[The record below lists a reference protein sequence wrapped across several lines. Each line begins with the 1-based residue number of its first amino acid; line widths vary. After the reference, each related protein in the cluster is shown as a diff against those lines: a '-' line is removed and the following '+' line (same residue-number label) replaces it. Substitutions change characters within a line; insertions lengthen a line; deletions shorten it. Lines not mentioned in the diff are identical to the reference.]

1 MKKSFLLCILAILLC
16 FSACSPTT
24 LSREFF
30 AMDTVMQ
37 ITLYNTNQDL
47 MEKAIQEVYGLEDI
61 LSVTLEGN
69 EVNKINQ
76 SNGTAVTVSKQVLS
90 LIQSA
95 KELNKETNG
104 LFDITVYPAVK
115 AWGFTLEKNRVPNT
129 EELTAL
135 LPLINSNAI
144 EIQDNTVTLEKGMA
158 IDLGGIAKGYA
169 ADTVAT
175 NLEQNGCTGGI
186 LSFGG
191 NVKTIGTKPDGSLF
205 QVAVQDPNNTST
217 TLGTLSVGGNT
228 AVVTSGDSQRYFEK
242 DGVKYHHIL
251 DPRTAAPAK
260 SDLSSVTVVCSS
272 ATRADA
278 LATALYIM
286 GLEDGLNFV
295 EQQKDLEALFVTK
308 QGEIKISSGLQEIFT
323 PNK

>member
-1 MKKSFLLCILAILLC
+1 MKKGFLLCIFAITLC
-16 FSACSPTT
+16 FSSCSPTT
-24 LSREFF
+24 VSREFF

-37 ITLYNTNQDL
+37 ITLYNGNQEL
-47 MEKAIQEVYGLEDI
+47 LQQGIEEVTRLENL
-61 LSVTLEGN
+61 LSVTKPESD
-69 EVNKINQ
+69 VAKANK
-76 SNGTAVTVSKQVLS
+76 NGDTPLSEETASLLQTAKNLS
-90 LIQSA
+90 Q
-95 KELNKETNG
+95 ETNG

-115 AWGFTLEKNRVPNT
+115 AWGFTRDENRVPNT

-135 LPLINSNAI
+135 LPLIDSNAI
-144 EIQDNTVTLEKGMA
+144 RIRDNTVTLKKGME

-205 QVAVQDPNNTST
+205 QIAVQDPNNATN
-217 TLGTLSVGGNT
+217 TLGTLLVGGNT

-260 SDLSSVTVVCSS
+260 SDLSSVTVVCAS

-286 GLEDGLNFV
+286 GLEDGLSFV
-295 EQQKDLEALFVTK
+295 NQKEDIEALFVTK
-308 QGEIKISSGLQEIFT
+308 QGEIKPSNGLQERFT

>member
-24 LSREFF
+24 VSREFF

-37 ITLYNTNQDL
+37 ITLYNGNQEL
-47 MEKAIQEVYGLEDI
+47 LQQGIGEVIRLENL
-61 LSVTLEGN
+61 LSVTKPESD
-69 EVNKINQ
+69 VAKANK
-76 SNGTAVTVSKQVLS
+76 NGDTPLSEETASLLQTAKDLS
-90 LIQSA
+90 Q
-95 KELNKETNG
+95 ETNG
-104 LFDITVYPAVK
+104 LFDVTVYPAVK
-115 AWGFTLEKNRVPNT
+115 AWGFTRDENRVPNT

-144 EIQDNTVTLEKGMA
+144 RIRDNTVTLKKGME

-205 QVAVQDPNNTST
+205 QIAVQDPNNATN
-217 TLGTLSVGGNT
+217 TLGTLLVGGNT

-260 SDLSSVTVVCSS
+260 SDLSSVTVVCAS

-278 LATALYIM
+278 FATALYIM
-286 GLEDGLNFV
+286 GLEEGLSFV
-295 EQQKDLEALFVTK
+295 NQKEDIEALFVTK
-308 QGEIKISSGLQEIFT
+308 QGEIKPSNGLQERFT

>member
-1 MKKSFLLCILAILLC
+1 MKNAFLLCIFAIILC

-24 LSREFF
+24 VSREFF

-37 ITLYNTNQDL
+37 ITLYNGNQEL
-47 MEKAIQEVYGLEDI
+47 LQQGINEVSRLENL
-61 LSVTLEGN
+61 LSVTNPESD
-69 EVNKINQ
+69 VAKANK
-76 SNGTAVTVSKQVLS
+76 NGDTPLSEETAS
-90 LIQSA
+90 LLQSA
-95 KELNKETNG
+95 KDLNRETNG

-115 AWGFTLEKNRVPNT
+115 AWGFTRDENRVPNT

-135 LPLINSNAI
+135 LPLIDSNAI
-144 EIQDNTVTLEKGMA
+144 RIRDNTVTLKKGME

-205 QVAVQDPNNTST
+205 QIAVQDPNNATN

-260 SDLSSVTVVCSS
+260 SDLSSVTVVCAS

-286 GLEDGLNFV
+286 GLEKGLSFV
-295 EQQKDLEALFVTK
+295 NQKEDIEALFVTK
-308 QGEIKISSGLQEIFT
+308 QGEIKPSNGLQERFT

>member
-1 MKKSFLLCILAILLC
+1 MKKAFLLCIFAIILC

-24 LSREFF
+24 VSQEFF

-37 ITLYNTNQDL
+37 ITLYNGNQEL
-47 MEKAIQEVYGLEDI
+47 LQQGIEEVTRLENL
-61 LSVTLEGN
+61 LSVTKPESDIAKA
-69 EVNKINQ
+69 NKNGDTPLSEETASLLQIAKDLNQ
-76 SNGTAVTVSKQVLS
+76 
-90 LIQSA
+90 
-95 KELNKETNG
+95 ETNG

-115 AWGFTLEKNRVPNT
+115 TWGFTRDKNRVPNT
-129 EELTAL
+129 EELTTL
-135 LPLINSNAI
+135 LPLIDSNAI
-144 EIQDNTVTLEKGMA
+144 QIRDNTVTLKKGME

-169 ADTVAT
+169 ADTVA
-175 NLEQNGCTGGI
+175 NLLEEKGCTGGI

-205 QVAVQDPNNTST
+205 QVAIQDPNNATNA
-217 TLGTLSVGGNT
+217 LGTLSVGGNT
-228 AVVTSGDSQRYFEK
+228 AVVTSGDSQRYFEQ

-260 SDLSSVTVVCSS
+260 SDLSSVTVVCAS

-278 LATALYIM
+278 FATALYIM
-286 GLEDGLNFV
+286 GLEEGLSFV
-295 EQQKDLEALFVTK
+295 NQKEDIEALFVTK
-308 QGEIKISSGLQEIFT
+308 QGEIKLSNGLQQTFT

>member
-1 MKKSFLLCILAILLC
+1 MKKSLLLFLLAFLIS
-16 FSACSPTT
+16 FSGCSHSPI
-24 LSREFF
+24 SNEFF
-30 AMDTVMQ
+30 AMNTVMK
-37 ITLYNTNQDL
+37 ITLYDGDDKR
-47 MEKAIQEVYGLEDI
+47 MEQAIQEVIRLENL
-61 LSVTLEGN
+61 LSVTKPN
-69 EVNKINQ
+69 SDITKANQ
-76 SNGTAVTVSKQVLS
+76 NSGAATFLS
-90 LIQSA
+90 QETISLLQTA
-95 KELNKETNG
+95 KEFSKETNG

-115 AWGFTLEKNRVPNT
+115 AWGFTGEENRIPKA

-135 LPLINSNAI
+135 LPLLDSDAI
-144 EIQDNTVTLEKGMA
+144 AIQENTITLKEGMEM
-158 IDLGGIAKGYA
+158 DLGGIAKGYA
-169 ADTVAT
+169 ADKVAT
-175 NLEQNGCTGGI
+175 LLEQNGCTGGI

-205 QVAVQDPNNTST
+205 QVAVQDPNNTSN
-217 TLGTLSVGGNT
+217 TLGTLAVNGNI

-278 LATALYIM
+278 FATALYIM
-286 GLEDGLNFV
+286 GLEEGLAFV
-295 EQQKDLEALFVTK
+295 NQKDDLEALFVTK
-308 QGEIKISSGLQEIFT
+308 QGEISVSKGLQNAFT

>member
-1 MKKSFLLCILAILLC
+1 MKNAFLLCIFAIILC

-24 LSREFF
+24 VSREFF

-37 ITLYNTNQDL
+37 ITLYNGNQEL
-47 MEKAIQEVYGLEDI
+47 LQQGINEVSRLENL
-61 LSVTLEGN
+61 LSVTKPESD
-69 EVNKINQ
+69 VAKANK
-76 SNGTAVTVSKQVLS
+76 NGDTPLSEETASLLQTAKNLS
-90 LIQSA
+90 Q
-95 KELNKETNG
+95 ETNG

-115 AWGFTLEKNRVPNT
+115 AWGFTRDENRVPNT

-135 LPLINSNAI
+135 LPLIDSNAI
-144 EIQDNTVTLEKGMA
+144 RIRDNTVTLKKGME

-205 QVAVQDPNNTST
+205 QIAVQDPNNATN
-217 TLGTLSVGGNT
+217 TLGTLLVGGNT

-260 SDLSSVTVVCSS
+260 SDLSSVTVVCAS

-286 GLEDGLNFV
+286 GLEDGLSFV
-295 EQQKDLEALFVTK
+295 NQKEDIEALFVTK
-308 QGEIKISSGLQEIFT
+308 QGEIKPSNGLQERFT

>member
-1 MKKSFLLCILAILLC
+1 
-16 FSACSPTT
+16 
-24 LSREFF
+24 
-30 AMDTVMQ
+30 MDTVMQ
-37 ITLYNTNQDL
+37 ITLYNGNQEL
-47 MEKAIQEVYGLEDI
+47 LQQGIEEVTRLENL
-61 LSVTLEGN
+61 LSVTKPESD
-69 EVNKINQ
+69 VAKANK
-76 SNGTAVTVSKQVLS
+76 NGDTPLSEETASLLQTAKDLS
-90 LIQSA
+90 Q
-95 KELNKETNG
+95 ETNG
-104 LFDITVYPAVK
+104 LFDVTVYPAVK
-115 AWGFTLEKNRVPNT
+115 AWGFTRDENRVPNT

-144 EIQDNTVTLEKGMA
+144 RIRDNTVTLKKGME

-205 QVAVQDPNNTST
+205 QIAVQDPNNATN

-260 SDLSSVTVVCSS
+260 SDLSSVTVVCAS

-278 LATALYIM
+278 FATALYIM
-286 GLEDGLNFV
+286 GLEEGLSFV
-295 EQQKDLEALFVTK
+295 NQKEDIEALFVTK
-308 QGEIKISSGLQEIFT
+308 QGEIKPSNGLQERFT

>member
-1 MKKSFLLCILAILLC
+1 MKNAFLLCIFAIILC

-24 LSREFF
+24 VSREFF

-37 ITLYNTNQDL
+37 ITLYNGNQEL
-47 MEKAIQEVYGLEDI
+47 LQQGINEVSRLENL
-61 LSVTLEGN
+61 LSVTNPESD
-69 EVNKINQ
+69 VAKANK
-76 SNGTAVTVSKQVLS
+76 NGDTPLSEETAS
-90 LIQSA
+90 LLQSA
-95 KELNKETNG
+95 KDLNRETNG

-115 AWGFTLEKNRVPNT
+115 AWGFTRDENRVPNT

-135 LPLINSNAI
+135 LPLIDSNAI
-144 EIQDNTVTLEKGMA
+144 RIRDNTVTLKKGME

-205 QVAVQDPNNTST
+205 QIAVQDPNNATN

-260 SDLSSVTVVCSS
+260 SDLSSVTVVCAS

-286 GLEDGLNFV
+286 GLEEGLSFV
-295 EQQKDLEALFVTK
+295 NQKEDIEALFVTK
-308 QGEIKISSGLQEIFT
+308 QGEIKPSNGLHERFT

>member
-1 MKKSFLLCILAILLC
+1 MKKAFLLCIFAITLC

-24 LSREFF
+24 VSREFF

-37 ITLYNTNQDL
+37 ITLYNANQDL
-47 MEKAIQEVYGLEDI
+47 MEKAIKEVHGLETI
-61 LSVTLEGN
+61 FSVTVEGSQVH
-69 EVNKINQ
+69 EINQ
-76 SNGTAVTVSKQVLS
+76 SNGAAVVAPDVISI
-90 LIQSA
+90 IQTA
-95 KELNKETNG
+95 KELSEETNG

-115 AWGFTLEKNRVPNT
+115 AWGFTRDENRVPNT

-135 LPLINSNAI
+135 LPLIDSNAI
-144 EIQDNTVTLEKGMA
+144 RIRDNTVTLKKGVE

-205 QVAVQDPNNTST
+205 QIAVQDPNNATN

-260 SDLSSVTVVCSS
+260 SDLGSVTVVCAS

-286 GLEDGLNFV
+286 GLEDGLSFV
-295 EQQKDLEALFVTK
+295 NQKEDIEALFVTK
-308 QGEIKISSGLQEIFT
+308 QGEIKLSNGLQERFT